1 MSSPLTLVLASLLG
15 MATARPV
22 EITARPA
29 VVTSRHTTPA
39 IGEVL
44 NGRRRELAVR
54 PPRLDEVGLAMDGAL
69 DEPQWQQAAT
79 LTGFSQYAPR
89 DGIPAED
96 STEVKVWYSATAIH
110 FGIRAFEPHGAV
122 RAALGDRDKISSDDR
137 VELLIGTFNDGR
149 QAVVLGV
156 NALGVQMDGT
166 LVENNQARGGG
177 SGSATIT
184 REAPDL
190 SPDFVFQ
197 SKGRLTEY
205 GYEIEVRV
213 PFKSLKYQSAE
224 SQTWGFNA
232 VRVVQHSGREDS
244 WTPATRANASFLQQ
258 SGTLEGLTDL
268 RRGLVLDFTPEVTQ
282 RTTGAPVTGA
292 SWRYDAERPRVGGN
306 VRWGMSN
313 NLTLNGTVNP
323 DFSQIESDAGQVVY
337 DPRQALFFAEK
348 RPFFLDGSEFF
359 ATPKNLVYTRRIV
372 QPVAAA
378 KVTGKISGFSLGV
391 LNAVDGTEGSLDGV
405 SHPVYTIARMQG
417 DVGAHGKLGITL
429 TDRTEG
435 SLYNRVASIDGRRT
449 FASIYSAQAQYA
461 QSFTRLASTSGST
474 SAPLWNAVLSRN
486 GKAFKFRYVF
496 DAVDERFR
504 TQSGFIGRGGIAQAL
519 LDQWYTWYLPQGH
532 FLETIVYD
540 PTFMYTWTYDALV
553 HQGDAIEKKLH
564 NRIAVTARGGWSADA
579 TVMAETFGFDPVLY
593 APYRVLRGPGDTTA
607 FVGQPR
613 IGNRDFAL
621 SLNTPQWKNLSFS
634 AYYIWGSDENF
645 LEWAPA
651 DIEFANL
658 DAEVRP
664 TDRLRITAS
673 YIKQRFVRQSDHTQV
688 ADTRIPRLKVEY
700 QIARPLFVRLVG
712 EYTSTEQDA
721 LRDAGRTDA
730 PLLVNGAPSPA
741 FTDGTFRSDFLISYR
756 PIPGTVFFM
765 GYGAG
770 YTDTRD
776 TPRSFTLPRSL
787 SLPGLSLTDNVFYV
801 KASYLM
807 RM

>member
-1 MSSPLTLVLASLLG
+1 MSSPLALVLASLIG
-15 MATARPV
+15 MATARPS
-22 EITARPA
+22 
-29 VVTSRHTTPA
+29 VVTSRPTPPSV
-39 IGEVL
+39 GEVL
-44 NGRRRELAVR
+44 NGRQRQLAVR
-54 PPRLDEVGLAMDGAL
+54 PPRLDEAGLTLDGTL

-122 RAALGDRDKISSDDR
+122 HAALGDRDKISSDDR

-177 SGSATIT
+177 SGSATIS

-205 GYEIEVRV
+205 GYEVEVRV
-213 PFKSLKYQSAE
+213 PFKSLKYQSGE

-244 WTPATRANASFLQQ
+244 WAPATRANASFLRQ

-268 RRGLVLDFTPEVTQ
+268 RRGLVLDLTPEVTQ
-282 RTTGAPVTGA
+282 RTTGAPVTTNA
-292 SWRYDAERPRVGGN
+292 DWRYDAQRPRVGAN

-323 DFSQIESDAGQVVY
+323 DFSQIESDAGQVSY

-359 ATPKNLVYTRRIV
+359 ATPKNLVYTRRVV

-378 KVTGKISGFSLGV
+378 KITGKISGFSLGV

-405 SHPVYTIARMQG
+405 SHPVYTIARVQG
-417 DVGAHGKLGITL
+417 DVGSRGKLGLLL
-429 TDRTEG
+429 TDREEG
-435 SLYNRVASIDGRRT
+435 PLFNRVASIDGRRM
-449 FASIYSAQAQYA
+449 FGSVYSAQAQYA
-461 QSFTRLASTSGST
+461 QSFTRLTPTGGST
-474 SAPLWNAVLSRN
+474 SAPLWNGVVSRN
-486 GKAFKFRYVF
+486 GKAFKFRYAF

-504 TQSGFIGRGGIAQAL
+504 TQSGFIGRGGIAQWL
-519 LDQWYTWYLPQGH
+519 MDQWYTWYLPQGH

-540 PTFMYTWTYDALV
+540 PTFMYTWTYNALV

-579 TVMAETFGFDPVLY
+579 TVMVETFGFDPVLY
-593 APYRVLRGPGDTTA
+593 GQYRVLRGTGDTVA
-607 FVGQPR
+607 FIGQPR
-613 IGNRDFAL
+613 IGNRDFAF
-621 SLNTPQWKNLSFS
+621 SLNTPQWKYLSLS

-645 LEWAPA
+645 YEWAPA
-651 DIEFANL
+651 DIVFLNL

-664 TDRLRITAS
+664 TDRLRLTAS
-673 YIKQRFVRQSDHTQV
+673 YIKQRYVRQTDHSQV
-688 ADTRIPRLKVEY
+688 ADTRIPRLKMEY
-700 QIARPLFVRLVG
+700 QIARPLFVRVVG

-721 LRDAGRTDA
+721 LRDDGRTNA
-730 PLLVNGAPSPA
+730 PLLINGAPSPA

-776 TPRSFTLPRSL
+776 TPRSFTFPRSL
-787 SLPGLSLTDNVFYV
+787 GLSGLSLTDNVFYV
-801 KASYLM
+801 KASYLL

>member
-1 MSSPLTLVLASLLG
+1 MSSPFALVLASLFSV
-15 MATARPV
+15 ATSRPS
-22 EITARPA
+22 
-29 VVTSRHTTPA
+29 VVTSRPTSPT

-44 NGRRRELAVR
+44 NGRQRQLAVR
-54 PPRLDEVGLAMDGAL
+54 PPRLDEVGMKMDGTL

-79 LTGFSQYAPR
+79 LTGFSQFAPR

-137 VELLIGTFNDGR
+137 VELLIGTFHDGR

-166 LVENNQARGGG
+166 LVESNQARGGG
-177 SGSATIT
+177 PGSSTVA

-197 SKGRLTEY
+197 SKGRITEY
-205 GYEIEVRV
+205 GYEVEVRV

-224 SQTWGFNA
+224 AQTWGFNA

-244 WTPATRANASFLQQ
+244 WAPASRANSSFLQQ

-268 RRGLVLDFTPEVTQ
+268 RRGLVLDFTPELTQ
-282 RTTGAPVTGA
+282 RTTGAPVTTNA
-292 SWRYDAERPRVGGN
+292 DWRYDAERPRIGAN

-323 DFSQIESDAGQVVY
+323 DFSQIESDAGQVSY
-337 DPRQALFFAEK
+337 DPRQALYFAEK

-359 ATPKNLVYTRRIV
+359 NTSKNLVYTRRIV
-372 QPVAAA
+372 QPVAAE
-378 KVTGKISGFSLGV
+378 KITGKVSGYSIGL
-391 LNAVDGTEGSLDGV
+391 LNAVDGTDGSTDGV
-405 SHPVYTIARMQG
+405 SHPVYSIARIQG
-417 DVGAHGKLGITL
+417 DIGTRGKMGLLL
-429 TDRTEG
+429 TDREEG
-435 SLYNRVASIDGRRT
+435 SLYNRVASLDGRRM
-449 FASIYSAQAQYA
+449 FGSVYSVQGQYA
-461 QSFTRLASTSGST
+461 QSFTRLTPTSGST
-474 SAPLWNAVLSRN
+474 SAPLWNTVVSRN

-504 TQSGFIGRGGIAQAL
+504 TQSGFIGRGGIAQMG
-519 LDQWYTWYLPQGH
+519 LDQWYTYYLPAGH

-540 PTFMYTWTYDALV
+540 PNFMYTWRYSALV

-579 TVMAETFGFDPVLY
+579 TVMAETFGFDPGLY
-593 APYRVLRGPGDTTA
+593 APYRVLRAPGDTAA

-613 IGNRDFAL
+613 IGNRDFAF
-621 SLNTPQWKNLSFS
+621 SLNTPQWRYLSFT

-645 LEWAPA
+645 YEWAPA
-651 DIEFANL
+651 DIVFANL

-664 TDRLRITAS
+664 TDRLRITAT
-673 YIKQRFVRQSDHTQV
+673 YIKQRYVRQTDHSQV
-688 ADTRIPRLKVEY
+688 ADTRIPRLKLEY

-712 EYTSTEQDA
+712 EYTSNEQDA
-721 LRDAGRTDA
+721 LRDDGRTNA
-730 PLLVNGAPSPA
+730 PLLINGAPSPA

-770 YTDTRD
+770 YTDTRTD
-776 TPRSFTLPRSL
+776 PRSFTLPRSL
-787 SLPGLSLTDNVFYV
+787 ALPGLTLTDNVFYV